1 MVIVAVAGGTGGV
14 GKTIVESLVGHS
26 QHQVVVLTRSEPR
39 SDDVLDRTRQ
49 VQVDYDD
56 IPSLVQVLEQHAI
69 HTIISAIG
77 IFDAMTSQSQLNL
90 IQAAEKSSVTKRFVP
105 SEYSFIQTKDLLP
118 VDPSIQHWLDAAE
131 LLQKSH
137 LQYTRVIPGFFMD
150 YWGMPVVRTH
160 LTPCTFGINIQHCQ
174 AAIPG
179 DGNDVICMTY
189 TYDMAA
195 FLLKLLDV
203 EDWPEFSIV
212 VGDEVTYNQLL
223 EMAEEIRGQKFQV
236 TYDSKE
242 SIKDGRVTIPPMP
255 EGNPY
260 SPEDLQE
267 MTALVSRLTVAGVFK
282 LPDQNRLN
290 DRFPDI
296 QPVKMRQFL
305 QDAWRNYKGTK

>member
-14 GKTIVESLVGHS
+14 GKTIVESLAGHS
-26 QHQVVVLTRSEPR
+26 QHQVIVLTRS
-39 SDDVLDRTRQ
+39 
-49 VQVDYDD
+49 VDYDD

-77 IFDAMTSQSQLNL
+77 IFDATTSQSQLNL

-118 VDPSIQHWLDAAE
+118 IDPSIQHWLDAAE

-150 YWGMPVVRTH
+150 YWGMPVVHTN

-179 DGNDVICMTY
+179 DGNDRFWSDYWM
-189 TYDMAA
+189 
-195 FLLKLLDV
+195 LRLLDV

-267 MTALVSRLTVAGVFK
+267 MTALVSRLTIAGVFN
-282 LPDQNRLN
+282 LPDQNRVN
-290 DRFPDI
+290 GRFPDI

-305 QDAWRNYKGTK
+305 QDAWSNYKGTK

>member
-1 MVIVAVAGGTGGV
+1 M
-14 GKTIVESLVGHS
+14 
-26 QHQVVVLTRSEPR
+26 
-39 SDDVLDRTRQ
+39 DRTRQ
-49 VQVDYDD
+49 VQVDYNN
-56 IPSLVQVLEQHAI
+56 IPSLVQVLEQHTI

-77 IFDAMTSQSQLNL
+77 IFDATTSQSQLNL
-90 IQAAEKSSVTKRFVP
+90 IQAAEESSVTKRFIP

-150 YWGMPVVRTH
+150 YWGMPVVRTN
-160 LTPCTFGINIQHCQ
+160 LTPYIFGINIQHCQ

-195 FLLKLLDV
+195 FLIRLLDV
-203 EDWPEFSIV
+203 ADWPEFSIM

-223 EMAEEIRGQKFQV
+223 EMAEEIRGVKFKV

-242 SIKDGRVTIPPMP
+242 SIKNGQVTIPPMP
-255 EGNPY
+255 QGDSSSE
-260 SPEDLQE
+260 EELKE

-282 LPDQNRLN
+282 LPDENRLN
-290 DRFPDI
+290 ARFPDI
-296 QPVKMRQFL
+296 QPVKMKQFL
-305 QDAWRNYKGTK
+305 QNAWKGYKGTE